1 MSVASAPLL
10 YFGKL
15 PSRGDFVRSA
25 SVSGLIQTLDRWLTG
40 GIEMLAND
48 PRWRLVYDRAEP
60 LHFAFLGSRST
71 RGMAGHLRVST
82 DASGRRFPFL
92 VATMLELS
100 APLDYLS
107 HSPLLLAQPW
117 RRMDGL
123 VRQAL
128 AAEEASTLLQDLNQT
143 QLDVPTTALAYQ
155 RPYQA
160 FLEDHSVGT
169 IEGFLA
175 ADGHDMSL
183 RASILGLGLLLQP
196 VPASGVQRLD
206 KGLLLPL
213 PADPLAQ
220 AMVASMWMDLIAGFL
235 AKADF
240 ELTVFIPQRG
250 PGEKPV
256 MALAFDGASPAT
268 LRALWDPEAL
278 GDSFVD
284 ACQADWVEGYVEQ
297 DYAVKKLSSYLRQ
310 SGLSMR
316 LAVDTFKEVF
326 LGL

>member
-1 MSVASAPLL
+1 MSVTPAPLL

-48 PRWRLVYDRAEP
+48 PRWRLVYDKAEP
-60 LHFAFLGSRST
+60 LHFAFLGSRNT

-92 VATMLELS
+92 VATMLES
-100 APLDYLS
+100 TAPLDYLA
-107 HSPLLLAQPW
+107 HSPVLLAQPW

-123 VRQAL
+123 VRHAL
-128 AAEEASTLLQDLNQT
+128 AAEDASELLQDFNQA
-143 QLDVPTTALAYQ
+143 QVEVPTSSVAHH
-155 RPYQA
+155 RPYLS

-175 ADGHDMSL
+175 AGGHELSL
-183 RASILGLGLLLQP
+183 RSTLLGLGLLLQP

-220 AMVASMWMDLIAGFL
+220 AMVATMWTDLIAGFL

-250 PGEKPV
+250 PAHQPV

-268 LRALWDPEAL
+268 LRALWDPDAL
-278 GDSFVD
+278 NDSFVD
-284 ACQADWVEGYVEQ
+284 TRQADWVEGYVDQ
-297 DYAVKKLSSYLRQ
+297 DYAVNKLSSYLRQ